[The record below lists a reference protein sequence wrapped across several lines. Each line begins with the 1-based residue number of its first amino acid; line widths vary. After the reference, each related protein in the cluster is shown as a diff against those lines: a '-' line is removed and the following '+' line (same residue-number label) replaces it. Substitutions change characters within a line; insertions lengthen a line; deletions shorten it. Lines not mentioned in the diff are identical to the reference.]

1 MLVAADYPFLD
12 IVGTM
17 IVFFGLV
24 IWLRLLF
31 TMFGDVFRR
40 DDISGWVKTGWV
52 ILAIVL
58 PVFGVLIYLVTQGRG
73 VAERS
78 LAQAQAAQGEFDRY
92 VRETASSS
100 GATAEIAQA
109 KELLDKG
116 AIDQA
121 EFDMLKKKALA

>member
-1 MLVAADYPFLD
+1 VLVAAEYPFLN

-40 DDISGWVKTGWV
+40 QDISGWAKAGWV
-52 ILAIVL
+52 ILGIVL
-58 PVFGVLIYLVTQGRG
+58 PFFGVLLYLITQGKG
-73 VAERS
+73 IVERS
-78 LAQAQAAQGEFDRY
+78 LAAAEAAQGDFDRY
-92 VRETASSS
+92 VRSTAGST

-121 EFDMLKKKALA
+121 EFDVLKQKALS